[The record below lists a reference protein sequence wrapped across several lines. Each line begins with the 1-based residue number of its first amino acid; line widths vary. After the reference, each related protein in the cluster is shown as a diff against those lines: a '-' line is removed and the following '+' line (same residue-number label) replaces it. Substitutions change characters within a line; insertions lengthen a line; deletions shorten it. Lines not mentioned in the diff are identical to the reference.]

1 MGIIDKISALVS
13 RHTAFT
19 LLLTLALSALALTA
33 IVDPLTGQMR
43 LIIDPSANRLFSENQ
58 SAKQYYDKTRQLF
71 GSDETLIITVASDDV
86 FTVGS
91 FDTINRIT
99 TRIEALPAVH
109 HVVSLANAVDIR
121 TVDGGLDISPFSMAL
136 EDGSA
141 SPEDIKQRVLGN
153 PLYAGNLVSE
163 AADATAVVVYF
174 NNISD
179 RDYIS
184 GGTHDDIKR
193 IVKEAQGSNE
203 IFMTGSPY
211 FKVAMV
217 DLLVDDLIWTPPL
230 ITVII
235 AIVLGFAFRTLI
247 GIIAPLLTVGA
258 GVILTLGTIS
268 ALGYSLS
275 MISVLVPPLLMI
287 LGLSYAVHV
296 TSEYHQLRHKPDPED
311 VIIHQTLKH
320 MTLPVML
327 TGLTTIAGF
336 IALMTNP
343 ISAVQEFGIFSAIGV
358 VYITILSITFTPA
371 LLKVTRPETRYRHS
385 IRKRCFRK
393 GV

>member
-184 GGTHDDIKR
+184 GGTHEDITR
-193 IVKEAQGSNE
+193 IVEEEQGSNE

-235 AIVLGFAFRTLI
+235 AIVLAFRVSHPDRHYCAVTHRRCRRYSDPRHHF
-247 GIIAPLLTVGA
+247 GTWLLAQHDFSA
-258 GVILTLGTIS
+258 GTATADDPRTFLRRPCDLR
-268 ALGYSLS
+268 
-275 MISVLVPPLLMI
+275 VPP
-287 LGLSYAVHV
+287 AAA
-296 TSEYHQLRHKPDPED
+296 Q
-311 VIIHQTLKH
+311 
-320 MTLPVML
+320 
-327 TGLTTIAGF
+327 AG
-336 IALMTNP
+336 
-343 ISAVQEFGIFSAIGV
+343 S
-358 VYITILSITFTPA
+358 
-371 LLKVTRPETRYRHS
+371 
-385 IRKRCFRK
+385 
-393 GV
+393 